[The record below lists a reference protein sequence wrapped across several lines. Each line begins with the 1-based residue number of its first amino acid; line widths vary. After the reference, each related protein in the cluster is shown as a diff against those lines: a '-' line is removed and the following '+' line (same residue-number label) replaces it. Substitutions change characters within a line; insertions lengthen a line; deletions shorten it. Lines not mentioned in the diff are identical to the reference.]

1 MFPLP
6 PHFRLGAAF
15 LGVALLTWGCATPQP
30 DAAPQ
35 KTSYRAVPTPT
46 GVRLTSE
53 GAAVIEV
60 ETSAEPLFGR
70 VEERVR
76 KEYRVTFINH
86 DLRWIEGETRT
97 RHLTVQVRS
106 LTTGKAG
113 LSVAF
118 RDRKTEKPLPE
129 ASAELAAELAAAST
143 PLPPKP
149 TSPPPPGL
157 RE

>member
-1 MFPLP
+1 MFLP
-6 PHFRLGAAF
+6 RPHFYR
-15 LGVALLTWGCATPQP
+15 LGVALGVVLLTGGCATP
-30 DAAPQ
+30 AGVTPQ
-35 KTSYRAVPTPT
+35 KTSYRAVSTPT

-60 ETSAEPLFGR
+60 ETPAEALFDR

-118 RDRKTEKPLPE
+118 QDRKTGTPLPE
-129 ASAELAAELAAAST
+129 VSAAWAAELAASST

-149 TSPPPPGL
+149 ADPAPPEL